1 MRWAKPDA
9 SPCTVT
15 TETGRPAGIEVL
27 CVINSFSSE
36 ADAERQS
43 RGSTFES
50 GRDDLSPDRKQVLVV
65 EMGCRWIVS
74 QGTRERSVR
83 QGGAGKHDL
92 TVVPMLQIEKC
103 LK

>member
-15 TETGRPAGIEVL
+15 TKKGRPAGIEVS
-27 CVINSFSSE
+27 CVINFFSSE
-36 ADAERQS
+36 ADEERQS
-43 RGSTFES
+43 RGSIFES

-65 EMGCRWIVS
+65 EMDCRWIVS

-83 QGGAGKHDL
+83 QGGAEKHGL
-92 TVVPMLQIEKC
+92 AVVPMLQN
-103 LK
+103 